1 MAKTHPFTR
10 LPAPKPDPIF
20 AVAAAAIAAGPT
32 AINGTIGVVMDEEG
46 KTLLFPSV
54 AKALKDIGGNITK
67 YSYSYPPLAGLP
79 EFRSAVTRLI
89 LGKRA
94 DRVTAFATTGGTGAV
109 TINLRLIKLLQPN
122 GKIILPL
129 PAWGNHPPVCRA
141 AGLTIVEVPYLTDDH
156 RPQIGDLLKAIDSMN
171 EPFSILLQVGCHN
184 PTGLDLTAEQW
195 KELAAALKKK
205 DCIALLD
212 FAYQGFIGEPEDDTA
227 AVHLFADAEIPL
239 LVSWSAS
246 KNHSIYGLRCGMAMA
261 FAPDAETQK
270 ALEGHYSTLTRGIHS
285 AASTF
290 GQMVVARVQ
299 EAYQDEWLADLRQA
313 RATIG
318 AKRQNMLKH
327 LPASFKNSV
336 DGNGMFAMLP
346 LTGEQVDELQ
356 LKHNVFLTRDG
367 RINIAGIPMKRI
379 EELCQ
384 KIANVSAA

>member
-1 MAKTHPFTR
+1 MAKTHPFTK

-32 AINGTIGVVMDEEG
+32 AINGTIGVVMDEDG
-46 KTLLFPSV
+46 KTVLFPSV
-54 AKALKDIGGNITK
+54 AKALKDIGGKITE
-67 YSYSYPPLAGLP
+67 YSYSYPPLAGLL
-79 EFRSAVTRLI
+79 EFRTCVTKLI
-89 LGKRA
+89 LGKRT

-141 AGLTIVEVPYLTDDH
+141 AGLAIVEVPYLTDDH
-156 RPQIGDLLKAIDSMN
+156 RPQIEDLLKAIDSMT

-318 AKRQNMLKH
+318 AKRQAMLKH
-327 LPASFKNSV
+327 LPKSFYNAV
-336 DGNGMFAMLP
+336 NGNGMFAMLP

-384 KIANVSAA
+384 SIVKVSAA

>member
-1 MAKTHPFTR
+1 
-10 LPAPKPDPIF
+10 
-20 AVAAAAIAAGPT
+20 
-32 AINGTIGVVMDEEG
+32 
-46 KTLLFPSV
+46 
-54 AKALKDIGGNITK
+54 
-67 YSYSYPPLAGLP
+67 
-79 EFRSAVTRLI
+79 
-89 LGKRA
+89 
-94 DRVTAFATTGGTGAV
+94 
-109 TINLRLIKLLQPN
+109 
-122 GKIILPL
+122 
-129 PAWGNHPPVCRA
+129 
-141 AGLTIVEVPYLTDDH
+141 
-156 RPQIGDLLKAIDSMN
+156 
-171 EPFSILLQVGCHN
+171 
-184 PTGLDLTAEQW
+184 
-195 KELAAALKKK
+195 
-205 DCIALLD
+205 
-212 FAYQGFIGEPEDDTA
+212 
-227 AVHLFADAEIPL
+227 
-239 LVSWSAS
+239 
-246 KNHSIYGLRCGMAMA
+246 MAMA